1 MSFGSAR
8 PASRVL
14 FFLFAVVLLAGC
26 PAPPKSPPRVT
37 PLTGGSLIPRG
48 GEFPKPVSIPGDPAL
63 APPRDIPD
71 SILPGEQL
79 QFSSGLLPLDD
90 WANLCG
96 FDGAR
101 VVEGAVPYTVEL
113 ECERGILTLILGRR
127 FAKWNGI
134 QFGLG
139 FVPDVRQG
147 KMVVHSVDVLKNFY
161 PLSLGAYS
169 IPKRERT
176 LVLDPGHGGTDP
188 GSLSSGK
195 THEKE
200 LTLDWALRI
209 ERLLAGTGWKVVL
222 TRRDDRDLGLLDRVS
237 IADAHDADLF
247 ISLHFNALAR
257 TAGGGEE
264 SGIETYCLA
273 PVGAPSNI
281 IRNFEDNASL
291 IYPNNEFDTANLLLA
306 MRMHESLIKA
316 TGRRDR
322 GVRRARFM
330 TVLREQKRPAV
341 LIEGGFLSNPAEASL
356 IMDTAYRQQ
365 MAVAVCNAL
374 PN

>member
-1 MSFGSAR
+1 MRFGSAR

-14 FFLFAVVLLAGC
+14 FVLFAVVLLAGC

-37 PLTGGSLIPRG
+37 PLTGGALIPRG
-48 GEFPKPVSIPGDPAL
+48 GDVPKPVSVPGEPRVAAL
-63 APPRDIPD
+63 RENPD

-79 QFSSGLLPLDD
+79 QFASGFLPLGE

-96 FDGAR
+96 FEDAR
-101 VVEGAVPYTVEL
+101 VIEGAVPYTVEL
-113 ECERGILTLILGRR
+113 ESERGILTLLLGKR

-147 KMVVHSVDVLKNFY
+147 KMVVHSVDVRKNFY
-161 PLSLGAYS
+161 PLSLGAFS
-169 IPKRERT
+169 IPGRGRT

-209 ERLLAGTGWKVVL
+209 ERLLAGSGWKVVL

-247 ISLHFNALAR
+247 ISLHFNAF
-257 TAGGGEE
+257 AGGGEE

-281 IRNFEDNASL
+281 IRNFEDDASR
-291 IYPNNEFDTANLLLA
+291 IYPNNEFDSANLLLA
-306 MRMHESLIKA
+306 MRVHESLIKA

-341 LIEGGFLSNPAEASL
+341 LIEGGFLSNPAEARL
-356 IMDTAYRQQ
+356 IMDPAYRQQ
-365 MAVAVCNAL
+365 MAVAVRDAL